1 MLSLDSLLQEGIL
14 GILLNGMSK
23 VILTRDGISIL
34 NQINKEIQFSFLL
47 MAAATTILV

>member
-23 VILTRDGISIL
+23 VILTMDGISIL
-34 NQINKEIQFSFLL
+34 NQIRKEKQYSSLQ
-47 MAAATTILV
+47 AASATSPVR